1 MSGAT
6 RPTRYVAAPDIV
18 ARRVAGEQL
27 LVPVRGSAARIDYL
41 FTCNEVGAFVYGRL
55 DGSRDLETLARAV
68 SEEFEVDET
77 RARRDVEAFLDA
89 LLEAGLVRA
98 AAEER
103 P

>member
-1 MSGAT
+1 MSDTA

-18 ARRVAGEQL
+18 ARQVAGEQL

-41 FTCNEVGAFVYGRL
+41 FTCNEVGAFIYGRL
-55 DGSRDLETLARAV
+55 DGLRDLEALARAV
-68 SEEFEVDET
+68 SEAFEVEET